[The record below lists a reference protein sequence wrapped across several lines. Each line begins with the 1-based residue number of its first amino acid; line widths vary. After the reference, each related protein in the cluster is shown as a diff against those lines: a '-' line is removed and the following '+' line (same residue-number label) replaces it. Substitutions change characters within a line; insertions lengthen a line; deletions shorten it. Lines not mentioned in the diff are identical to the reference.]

1 MKIPAEGR
9 VFYCRLSANKNK
21 SMKPQTAERLEQL
34 EQYYFAEKLAEIERR
49 RKNGQP
55 VINLAI
61 GNPGSS
67 PKQETLQNLSNLVL
81 EESMHGYQSYKG
93 NADFREAWAGW
104 YWRHFGVTL
113 EPENEILAT
122 MGSREAIML
131 ITMAFVNKGDKV
143 LVPDPGY
150 PIYRSATR
158 LNEAEVVPYNLL
170 PENSWLPDFTELEQL
185 VDEKT
190 KLMWVNFPHMPTGT
204 TASHELMQ
212 KLSDFAKRKNI
223 LLVNDNPYSLLRNP
237 NPVSLFTEGV
247 TSEHLVE
254 LNSLSKSHNMAGWRI
269 AGISGNLQVIDSI
282 LKVKSQFNA
291 GIFLPI
297 QKAAASAMNK
307 DEEWIQSLNE
317 EYRRKERLG
326 KELLDA
332 LGCKYENDQSGMFL
346 WATIPPEFSS
356 SKKFVEY
363 LLDVKDI
370 FIAPGFIFGENGEGF
385 IRLSLSNKEEDL
397 RKALFQIKVSLQKV
411 EF

>member
-1 MKIPAEGR
+1 
-9 VFYCRLSANKNK
+9 
-21 SMKPQTAERLEQL
+21 MKPQTAERLDKL

-49 RKNGQP
+49 RKKGQP

-61 GNPGSS
+61 GSPGSP
-67 PKQETLQNLSNLVL
+67 PKQEILQNLSNLVL
-81 EESMHGYQSYKG
+81 EENMHGYQSYRG
-93 NADFREAWAGW
+93 NTDFREAWANW
-104 YWRHFGVTL
+104 YERHFGVTL
-113 EPENEILAT
+113 DPDKEILAT

-150 PIYRSATR
+150 PIYSSATR

-170 PENSWLPDFTELEQL
+170 PENSWLPDFTELEKL

-190 KLMWVNFPHMPTGT
+190 KLIWINYPHMPTGKAAT
-204 TASHELMQ
+204 RELME
-212 KLSDFAKRKNI
+212 KLSDFARQKNI

-237 NPVSLFTEGV
+237 TPVSLFTEGL

-254 LNSLSKSHNMAGWRI
+254 LNSLSKSHNMAGWRV
-269 AGISGNLQVIDSI
+269 AGISGNSEVIDSI

-297 QKAAASAMNK
+297 QKAAASAISK
-307 DEEWIQSLNE
+307 DEEWIQSLNK

-332 LGCKYENDQSGMFL
+332 LGCKYESDQSGMFL

-363 LLDVKDI
+363 LLDIKDL
-370 FIAPGFIFGENGEGF
+370 FIAPGFIFGKNGERH
-385 IRLSLSNKEEDL
+385 IRLSLSNKEEEL
-397 RKALFQIKVSLQKV
+397 RKALFKIKVSLQKV